1 MELSEILK
9 IAEENNNKEKR
20 AFLFPGQGAQY
31 VGMGKEIYN
40 KYEEAKKIYDK
51 AEKISEMPIRK
62 ICFEGPEEDLNKTE
76 NTQMAI
82 FITSL
87 AMLEILKNKNIEA
100 KIAAG
105 LSLGEYTALVYAG
118 ILDIENGIK
127 LIKKRGYYMAN
138 LLPKEQYSMAA
149 IIGIESKKIEEK
161 CKEIAEKTGLFIV
174 PANYNYANQTVISGN
189 DQAIDQAMTEL
200 KEIGAK
206 RTIKLKTSG
215 PFHTKKL
222 EKAKEAYEK
231 ELEKVKFNMEN
242 AEGKIKVIKNI
253 DGTIYKKT
261 DNIRQI
267 LASHII
273 NPVRF
278 DKAIELMK
286 SEGIEQ
292 YLEIG
297 PGKALTGFMKTVLIT
312 GGSRGIGKA
321 VAIKFAEKGNQI
333 IINYVSEKT
342 DTEKLKNEL
351 LEAGAKDVLLIKA
364 DVSNSEDVKN
374 MVKESIEKFEKIDI
388 LVNNAGITKDNLL
401 MRMSEEE
408 FDKVIQINLKGTY
421 LVTKEVTKYMMK
433 KRSGS
438 IVNLASVV
446 GVAGNAG
453 QCNYAASKAGIIGFT
468 KSIAKEL
475 ASRNIRANAVA
486 PGFIETDMT
495 NVLKEEIK
503 ENINSQ
509 IPLRR
514 MGSAKEVAELVYFL
528 GEDASSYITGQ
539 VINVDGGMI

>member
-1 MELSEILK
+1 
-9 IAEENNNKEKR
+9 
-20 AFLFPGQGAQY
+20 
-31 VGMGKEIYN
+31 
-40 KYEEAKKIYDK
+40 
-51 AEKISEMPIRK
+51 
-62 ICFEGPEEDLNKTE
+62 
-76 NTQMAI
+76 
-82 FITSL
+82 
-87 AMLEILKNKNIEA
+87 
-100 KIAAG
+100 
-105 LSLGEYTALVYAG
+105 
-118 ILDIENGIK
+118 
-127 LIKKRGYYMAN
+127 
-138 LLPKEQYSMAA
+138 
-149 IIGIESKKIEEK
+149 
-161 CKEIAEKTGLFIV
+161 
-174 PANYNYANQTVISGN
+174 
-189 DQAIDQAMTEL
+189 
-200 KEIGAK
+200 
-206 RTIKLKTSG
+206 
-215 PFHTKKL
+215 
-222 EKAKEAYEK
+222 
-231 ELEKVKFNMEN
+231 
-242 AEGKIKVIKNI
+242 
-253 DGTIYKKT
+253 
-261 DNIRQI
+261 
-267 LASHII
+267 
-273 NPVRF
+273 
-278 DKAIELMK
+278 
-286 SEGIEQ
+286 
-292 YLEIG
+292 
-297 PGKALTGFMKTVLIT
+297 MKTVLIT

-401 MRMSEEE
+401 MRMSEED

>member
-1 MELSEILK
+1 
-9 IAEENNNKEKR
+9 
-20 AFLFPGQGAQY
+20 
-31 VGMGKEIYN
+31 
-40 KYEEAKKIYDK
+40 
-51 AEKISEMPIRK
+51 
-62 ICFEGPEEDLNKTE
+62 
-76 NTQMAI
+76 
-82 FITSL
+82 
-87 AMLEILKNKNIEA
+87 
-100 KIAAG
+100 
-105 LSLGEYTALVYAG
+105 
-118 ILDIENGIK
+118 
-127 LIKKRGYYMAN
+127 
-138 LLPKEQYSMAA
+138 
-149 IIGIESKKIEEK
+149 
-161 CKEIAEKTGLFIV
+161 
-174 PANYNYANQTVISGN
+174 
-189 DQAIDQAMTEL
+189 
-200 KEIGAK
+200 
-206 RTIKLKTSG
+206 
-215 PFHTKKL
+215 
-222 EKAKEAYEK
+222 
-231 ELEKVKFNMEN
+231 
-242 AEGKIKVIKNI
+242 
-253 DGTIYKKT
+253 
-261 DNIRQI
+261 
-267 LASHII
+267 
-273 NPVRF
+273 
-278 DKAIELMK
+278 
-286 SEGIEQ
+286 
-292 YLEIG
+292 
-297 PGKALTGFMKTVLIT
+297 MKTVLIT

-321 VAIKFAEKGNQI
+321 LAIKFAEKGNQI

>member
-1 MELSEILK
+1 
-9 IAEENNNKEKR
+9 
-20 AFLFPGQGAQY
+20 
-31 VGMGKEIYN
+31 
-40 KYEEAKKIYDK
+40 
-51 AEKISEMPIRK
+51 
-62 ICFEGPEEDLNKTE
+62 
-76 NTQMAI
+76 
-82 FITSL
+82 
-87 AMLEILKNKNIEA
+87 
-100 KIAAG
+100 
-105 LSLGEYTALVYAG
+105 
-118 ILDIENGIK
+118 
-127 LIKKRGYYMAN
+127 
-138 LLPKEQYSMAA
+138 
-149 IIGIESKKIEEK
+149 
-161 CKEIAEKTGLFIV
+161 
-174 PANYNYANQTVISGN
+174 
-189 DQAIDQAMTEL
+189 
-200 KEIGAK
+200 
-206 RTIKLKTSG
+206 
-215 PFHTKKL
+215 
-222 EKAKEAYEK
+222 
-231 ELEKVKFNMEN
+231 
-242 AEGKIKVIKNI
+242 
-253 DGTIYKKT
+253 
-261 DNIRQI
+261 
-267 LASHII
+267 
-273 NPVRF
+273 
-278 DKAIELMK
+278 
-286 SEGIEQ
+286 
-292 YLEIG
+292 
-297 PGKALTGFMKTVLIT
+297 MKTVLIT

-468 KSIAKEL
+468 QSIAKEL

>member
-1 MELSEILK
+1 
-9 IAEENNNKEKR
+9 
-20 AFLFPGQGAQY
+20 
-31 VGMGKEIYN
+31 
-40 KYEEAKKIYDK
+40 
-51 AEKISEMPIRK
+51 
-62 ICFEGPEEDLNKTE
+62 
-76 NTQMAI
+76 
-82 FITSL
+82 
-87 AMLEILKNKNIEA
+87 
-100 KIAAG
+100 
-105 LSLGEYTALVYAG
+105 
-118 ILDIENGIK
+118 
-127 LIKKRGYYMAN
+127 
-138 LLPKEQYSMAA
+138 
-149 IIGIESKKIEEK
+149 
-161 CKEIAEKTGLFIV
+161 
-174 PANYNYANQTVISGN
+174 
-189 DQAIDQAMTEL
+189 
-200 KEIGAK
+200 
-206 RTIKLKTSG
+206 
-215 PFHTKKL
+215 
-222 EKAKEAYEK
+222 
-231 ELEKVKFNMEN
+231 
-242 AEGKIKVIKNI
+242 
-253 DGTIYKKT
+253 
-261 DNIRQI
+261 
-267 LASHII
+267 
-273 NPVRF
+273 
-278 DKAIELMK
+278 
-286 SEGIEQ
+286 
-292 YLEIG
+292 
-297 PGKALTGFMKTVLIT
+297 MKTVLIT

-321 VAIKFAEKGNQI
+321 VAIKFAEKRNQI

-351 LEAGAKDVLLIKA
+351 LEAGAKDVLIIKA